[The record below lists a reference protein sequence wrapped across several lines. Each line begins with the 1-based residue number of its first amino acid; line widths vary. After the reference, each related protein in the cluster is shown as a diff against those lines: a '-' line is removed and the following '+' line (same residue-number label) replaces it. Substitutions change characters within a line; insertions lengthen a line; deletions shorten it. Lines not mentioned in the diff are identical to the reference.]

1 MVTYDVCIQI
11 IIFVVT
17 YMFHTLKMSDSD
29 SGKSRNTNI
38 KYEAFEEEN
47 GLLFTGNFLIESM
60 KGI

>member
-1 MVTYDVCIQI
+1 
-11 IIFVVT
+11 
-17 YMFHTLKMSDSD
+17 MFYTLKMSDSD
-29 SGKSRNTNI
+29 SGKNRNTNI